1 MRYSM
6 YIEWKRN
13 VSRIILLMVYN
24 LWLHGIGISQNGC
37 ANAAPFCAGAIG
49 INFPAGQNT
58 TAQPGPNYGCLSSQ
72 PNPAW
77 YYMQASSTGTITIDI
92 SGTGGHDVDFIAWG
106 PFSSP
111 TGNCGNLTASN
122 ILDCSYS
129 NSANETANIPAIAG
143 SFYILL
149 ITNYSNQVQNINFS
163 LNPSSSAATNC
174 SILSAVSSK
183 TICPG
188 VATTVSVSTQLAN
201 PSYTWSPGGYSTQTI
216 NASPAAT
223 TVYSVTI
230 AGTNTVSGTYT
241 TVVSS
246 GTVTVAGLP
255 SVTLSNTGPYCSDST
270 ALLTVGGS
278 AVPGY
283 TWTGPGG
290 YNHTSTAATLS
301 ISNIRSVGSNI
312 YTVTA
317 ANALG
322 CVNTATTLVDVLPIV
337 NIAVTPT
344 ISVCQADSFSLTA
357 HAAVA
362 GSATYNWTGPGGYS
376 AQGVQNPIV
385 NHAMPNQSGT
395 YTVMAAFGTS
405 TLTCS
410 SNTTAVLVI
419 PSVAIDPL
427 PILPVCH
434 QGTLQLIGPPGAIT
448 YTWTGPA
455 NFSSNLASPSVPHVT
470 PVNGGVYIIQAR
482 SVTGCINSGTVSVTV
497 YDSLGIVV
505 PDSRTVCRNS
515 PTILSGRGVGG
526 SGAYNYSWLPA
537 TGLTHPADST
547 TAANPADTE
556 TYTLTL
562 SDVNCPLSTA
572 SAVVTVSVLPLPV
585 ITFTCVTSEGCEPFV
600 TDLQSASVPAS
611 ANCLWRFTGGL
622 TATGCDLRNM
632 VFPVAREYDAA
643 LTVTDINGCTDS
655 LSKTAFI
662 TVNPKPKVDFS
673 WYPDE
678 LSIITNEARFTDY
691 SSVGL
696 PMQGWRWNFKD
707 LDSNVSF
714 QPNPVRIF
722 SEAGSYDVGLS
733 VTNVFGCVD
742 SIVKKLVV
750 EDEFSLY
757 IPNSFSPSKKDGVN
771 DLFMPIGMGLLNESF
786 EMRIFDRWG
795 NEIYYTNDI
804 NKGWDGRVKN
814 IIARQDVYIYQI
826 SVKNLKLKTK
836 RFMGHITLI

>member
-1 MRYSM
+1 M
-6 YIEWKRN
+6 YMEWLMN
-13 VSRIILLMVYN
+13 VSRMILLMVCN
-24 LWLHGIGISQNGC
+24 FSFQGMGISQNGC
-37 ANAAPFCAGAIG
+37 ANAAPFCAGATSV
-49 INFPAGQNT
+49 NFPAGQNT
-58 TAQPGPNYGCLSSQ
+58 VAQAGPNYGCLISQ

-111 TGNCGNLTASN
+111 TGNCGNLTAAN

-129 NSANETANIPAIAG
+129 NSANETADIPAIAG

-149 ITNYSNQVQNINFS
+149 ITNYSNQVQNINFN
-163 LNPSSSAATNC
+163 LNPSSSATTNC
-174 SILSAVSSK
+174 DILSVVSSK

-188 VATTVSVSTQLAN
+188 AATTISVSTQVAN
-201 PSYTWSPGGYSTQTI
+201 PSYTWNPGGYSTQTI
-216 NASPAAT
+216 NVSPAAT
-223 TVYSVTI
+223 TVYSVAI

-246 GTVTVAGLP
+246 GTVTIAGLP
-255 SVTLSNTGPYCSDST
+255 SVTLSNAGPYCPNST
-270 ALLTVGGS
+270 AVLTVGGS

-290 YNHTSTAATLS
+290 YNHTTTASIHS
-301 ISNIRSVGSNI
+301 ISNIQSVGSNI

-322 CVNTATTLVDVLPIV
+322 CVNTATTLINILPII

-344 ISVCQADSFSLTA
+344 ISVCQAGSFSLTA
-357 HAAVA
+357 NTTVA
-362 GSATYNWTGPGGYS
+362 GPTTYNWTGPGGYS
-376 AQGVQNPIV
+376 APGVQNPIV
-385 NHAMPNQSGT
+385 NNAMPNQSGT

-410 SNTTAVLVI
+410 SNTTVVSVI

-427 PILPVCH
+427 PIMPICN
-434 QGTLQLIGPPGAIT
+434 QDTLHLIGPPGAMT

-455 NFSSNLASPSVPHVT
+455 NFSSNLVSPSVPNAT
-470 PVNGGVYIIQAR
+470 SVNEGVYVVQA
-482 SVTGCINSGTVSVTV
+482 SSAMGCINSGTVSVTV

-505 PDSRTVCRNS
+505 PDNRTVCLHS
-515 PTILSGRGVGG
+515 QTILSGRGTGG
-526 SGAYNYSWLPA
+526 SGIYNYSWMPA
-537 TGLTHPADST
+537 TGLANPADST
-547 TAANPADTE
+547 TAASPANTE

-562 SDVNCPLSTA
+562 SDVNCPLSNV

-585 ITFTCVTSEGCEPFV
+585 ITFTCIANEGCEPFV
-600 TDLQSASVPAS
+600 TDIQSISVPAS
-611 ANCLWRFTGGL
+611 ANCVWNFSGGL
-622 TATGCDLRNM
+622 TATGCNLNGM
-632 VFPVAREYDAA
+632 MFPVAREYDAT
-643 LTVTDINGCTDS
+643 LTVTDVNGCTDS
-655 LSKTAFI
+655 LSETNFI

-673 WYPDE
+673 WDPDD

-696 PMQGWRWNFKD
+696 PMQRWKWNFKD

-714 QPNPVRIF
+714 QPNPVRVF
-722 SEAGSYDVGLS
+722 PETGNYDVGLS
-733 VTNVFGCVD
+733 VTNVFGCAD
-742 SIVKKLVV
+742 SIVKKLIV
-750 EDEFSLY
+750 EEEFSLY
-757 IPNSFSPSKKDGVN
+757 IPNSFSPSKKDGSN
-771 DLFMPIGMGLLNESF
+771 DLFIPIGMGLLHESF
-786 EMRIFDRWG
+786 EMHIFDRWG

-804 NKGWDGRVKN
+804 SKGWDGTVKSM
-814 IIARQDVYIYQI
+814 IAQQDVYVYKI
-826 SVKNLKLKTK
+826 SVKDRKMRTK
-836 RFMGHITLI
+836 IFTGHITLI